1 MKKIQ
6 MPEKYWQ
13 DITEK
18 EKQMEFWKENPINSK
33 DKEAELKLRFRTMKI
48 YTKTGDTGETA
59 LYGGTRVSKASARV
73 DSYGNIDELN
83 SFIGV
88 AKAQIFDGNILSQ
101 LKAIQFN
108 LFTLGSEA
116 ATPTDKLT
124 LANGKSRLSLV
135 ISEVEI
141 EELEIWMD
149 EMEATLE
156 PLQYF
161 ILPGGGVSAT
171 ALHVARTVCRRAE
184 RSLVFLN
191 ENEPVRPELIKYLNR
206 LSDYLFVLA
215 RFVSKLN
222 NEKEEYWNP
231 NDR

>member
-1 MKKIQ
+1 
-6 MPEKYWQ
+6 
-13 DITEK
+13 
-18 EKQMEFWKENPINSK
+18 
-33 DKEAELKLRFRTMKI
+33 MKI
-48 YTKTGDTGETA
+48 YTKTGDNGETA

-88 AKAQIFDGNILSQ
+88 AKAKISDDNILSQ
-101 LKAIQFN
+101 LKKIQFN
-108 LFTLGSEA
+108 LFTVGSEA

-124 LANGKSRLSLV
+124 LANGNSRLTLT
-135 ISEVEI
+135 ISDKEI
-141 EELEIWMD
+141 EELEQWMD
-149 EMEATLE
+149 EMEEKLE

-161 ILPGGGVSAT
+161 ILPGGGISAT
-171 ALHVARTVCRRAE
+171 NFHVARTVCRRAE

-191 ENEPVRPELIKYLNR
+191 ESEPVRSELIKYLNR

-222 NEKEEYWNP
+222 NETEEYWNP
-231 NDR
+231 NAR

>member
-1 MKKIQ
+1 MKTLDSKNI
-6 MPEKYWQ
+6 
-13 DITEK
+13 
-18 EKQMEFWKENPINSK
+18 KQ
-33 DKEAELKLRFRTMKI
+33 MKI
-48 YTKTGDTGETA
+48 YTKTGDSGETA

-88 AKAQIFDGNILSQ
+88 AKAQISDENILSQ
-101 LKAIQFN
+101 LKNIQFN

-116 ATPTDKLT
+116 ATPTDKLM

-135 ISEVEI
+135 LDEKDI

-149 EMEATLE
+149 EMEASLQ

-161 ILPGGGVSAT
+161 ILPGGGSGAT
-171 ALHVARTVCRRAE
+171 AFHVARTVCRRAE

-191 ENEPVRPELIKYLNR
+191 DSEPVRPELIKYLNR

-215 RFVSKLN
+215 RFVSQLN
-222 NEKEEYWNP
+222 GEKEEYWNP